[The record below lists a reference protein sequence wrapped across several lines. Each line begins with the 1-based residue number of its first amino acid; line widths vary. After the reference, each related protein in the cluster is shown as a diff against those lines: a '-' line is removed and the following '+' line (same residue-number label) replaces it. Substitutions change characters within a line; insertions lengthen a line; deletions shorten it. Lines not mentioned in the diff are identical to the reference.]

1 MLKGDEEESNMYIK
15 TEYNARGDKLLK
27 IVSTES
33 GDFHYRNGERDLPA
47 VGAFCKKCRTETA
60 KPFYPIIMNGQDA
73 YALKC
78 EKCGS
83 EYPMYKHMYI
93 QRYIGYDLC
102 GGGHVNPTHG
112 MTSRKSCMDRTAND
126 NLKRLHKR
134 IEKTIYENNGLS
146 LEKYLEFKKECN
158 EECRKD
164 LIALKQRKADINAQY
179 EDEDRRNRSNERKKL
194 IDHGILKYV
203 KNVGIVDTRTNQVVK
218 F

>member
-1 MLKGDEEESNMYIK
+1 MLKGNEEESNMHIK
-15 TEYNARGDKLLK
+15 SEYNARGDKLLK
-27 IVSTES
+27 IVSTDC
-33 GDFHYRNGERDLPA
+33 GDFRYRNDEHILPS

-83 EYPMYKHMYI
+83 EYPMYRSMYI
-93 QRYIGYDLC
+93 QRYIGHDLR
-102 GGGHVNPTHG
+102 GGGHVNPAHG
-112 MTSRKSCMDRTAND
+112 MKSRKSCMDRTDID

-134 IEKTIYENNGLS
+134 IEKTICENNGLS

-164 LIALKQRKADINAQY
+164 LIALKQRKADINSQY
-179 EDEDRRNRSNERKKL
+179 EDEDRRNRSNDRKEL
-194 IDHGILKYV
+194 IDHVPLKYV
-203 KNVGIVDTRTNQVVK
+203 KNVGLVDTRTNQVVK

>member
-1 MLKGDEEESNMYIK
+1 MLVKGNEEESNMYIK
-15 TEYNARGDKLLK
+15 AEYNARGDKLLK

-33 GDFHYRNGERDLPA
+33 GDFRYRDDERLLPA

-83 EYPMYKHMYI
+83 EYPMYRSMYI
-93 QRYIGYDLC
+93 QRYIGHDLH

-112 MTSRKSCMDRTAND
+112 MKSRKSC
-126 NLKRLHKR
+126 
-134 IEKTIYENNGLS
+134 
-146 LEKYLEFKKECN
+146 
-158 EECRKD
+158 
-164 LIALKQRKADINAQY
+164 
-179 EDEDRRNRSNERKKL
+179 RNRSNERKKL
-194 IDHGILKYV
+194 IDQGILKYV
-203 KNVGIVDTRTNQVVK
+203 KNVGIVDTRTNQVLK

>member
-112 MTSRKSCMDRTAND
+112 MKSRKSCMDRTAID

>member
-1 MLKGDEEESNMYIK
+1 MLKGNEEESNMYIK
-15 TEYNARGDKLLK
+15 AEYNARGDKLLK

-102 GGGHVNPTHG
+102 VGGHVNPTHG
-112 MTSRKSCMDRTAND
+112 MKSRKSCMDRAAID
-126 NLKRLHKR
+126 NLKGRQKR
-134 IEKTIYENNGLS
+134 IEKTIREINGLTP
-146 LEKYLEFKKECN
+146 EKYAEFKKEYDK
-158 EECRKD
+158 ESQKD
-164 LIALKQRKADINAQY
+164 LIGLKQRKADISARY
-179 EDEDRRNRSNERKKL
+179 EDEERQDRSNERKKL
-194 IDHGILKYV
+194 IDQGILKYV
-203 KNVGIVDTRTNQVVK
+203 KNVGIVDTRTNQVLK